1 MCWLDSRSFIDA
13 IAIGHLS
20 PWPVVLSSA
29 FIGFQVGTKEGTIL
43 LGEPLIKRI
52 KNKVMIDNYIN
63 GVLSC
68 IPGAILA
75 VVIPM
80 TGKVIVG
87 KDIFQTCIYSL
98 IFFISLILSFKQSIK
113 PYKLVAIS
121 IAIGM
126 AIKILFL

>member
-1 MCWLDSRSFIDA
+1 MNIK
-13 IAIGHLS
+13 
-20 PWPVVLSSA
+20 
-29 FIGFQVGTKEGTIL
+29 QTKKKQKKIQ
-43 LGEPLIKRI
+43 IKRI

-63 GVLSC
+63 GVLSG

-75 VVIPM
+75 AVIPM

-87 KDIFQTCIYSL
+87 NDIFQTCIYSL

-121 IAIGM
+121 IALGM
-126 AIKILFL
+126 AIQILFL